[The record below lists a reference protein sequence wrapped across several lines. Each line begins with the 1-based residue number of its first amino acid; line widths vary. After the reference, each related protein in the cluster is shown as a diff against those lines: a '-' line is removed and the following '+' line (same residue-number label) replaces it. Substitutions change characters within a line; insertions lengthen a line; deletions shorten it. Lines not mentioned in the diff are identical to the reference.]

1 MFLYHSN
8 EISHKILKEYV
19 TSFKQAAK
27 QASLVD
33 VNMSALSCPWIIAFG
48 TLSKFHGRL
57 QTLSRN
63 EIQIIFALFELT
75 SEIIILRKIV

>member
-1 MFLYHSN
+1 MNN
-8 EISHKILKEYV
+8 EISHKISKQYV
-19 TSFKQAAK
+19 TSFKHAAK

-57 QTLSRN
+57 QTLSIN
-63 EIQIIFALFELT
+63 EIKRIIASFELK
-75 SEIIILRKIV
+75 SEKLMLRKTVQK